1 MRVLHPQPGAV
12 RTVQAEQQVVRV
24 EPARIVADSA
34 VATLECA
41 LLSRA
46 TFEATSG
53 FPRGYLGTIEKGME
67 MALRLRLAGAG
78 AVWVPEV
85 RMIGAEDAGASL
97 PNAWQLAR
105 RIDRLAFDRRLA
117 IAVANLR
124 GPER

>member
-1 MRVLHPQPGAV
+1 MGMHAAAADHP
-12 RTVQAEQQVVRV
+12 V
-24 EPARIVADSA
+24 ESA

-41 LLSRA
+41 LLPRSV
-46 TFEATSG
+46 FEETNG

-78 AVWVPEV
+78 AVWTPEAE
-85 RMIGAEDAGASL
+85 MIGAEDAGASL
-97 PNAWQLAR
+97 PNVWQLTR
-105 RIDRLAFDRRLA
+105 RVDRLAFDKRLA